1 MDWSIA
7 FQRLENLVNFYKKLP
22 AESAWFVLNLLHTL
36 RERYEKG
43 ERTEQLYKEIMAIVL

>member
-7 FQRLENLVNFYKKLP
+7 FQHLEDLVNVYKELP
-22 AESAWFVLNLLHTL
+22 AESAWFVLNLLRTL

-43 ERTEQLYKEIMAIVL
+43 ERTEQFYKEIMAMEL